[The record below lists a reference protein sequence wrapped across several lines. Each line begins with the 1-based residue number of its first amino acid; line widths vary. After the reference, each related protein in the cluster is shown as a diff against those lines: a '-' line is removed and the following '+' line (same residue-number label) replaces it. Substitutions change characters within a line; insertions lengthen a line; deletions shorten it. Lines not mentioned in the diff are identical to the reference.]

1 MTTTTTARLGPAG
14 STEAAASVHPAAGP
28 TPPAP
33 VPPAA
38 TSGRRFRGAPLLRLI
53 SPLLLLGLWQVLSSA
68 GVISE
73 RQLSSPRSVVA
84 AAIELW
90 GTGQLPDAIG
100 VSLQRVVIGVGL
112 GLVIGV
118 VLALVSGF
126 SRLGEL
132 ALDPPLQM
140 LRTVPFLGLVPLFIL
155 WFGIGAAPK
164 VLLVALGVTF
174 PLYLNL
180 FAGIRGV
187 DSKLVEAARTLGLR
201 RFSLARHVVLPG
213 ALPQALVGLRLS
225 LGVAWLSL
233 IVAEQINADAGLG
246 YIVMNA
252 REFYRT
258 DIVVMG
264 LVVYALLGLA
274 TDALVRL
281 LEGKALAWRQ
291 SFTPS

>member
-1 MTTTTTARLGPAG
+1 MRAG
-14 STEAAASVHPAAGP
+14 W
-28 TPPAP
+28 
-33 VPPAA
+33 
-38 TSGRRFRGAPLLRLI
+38 LLRLV
-53 SPLLLLGLWQVLSSA
+53 SPLLLLALWQGLSSA
-68 GVISE
+68 GAISE
-73 RQLSSPRSVVA
+73 RKLSSPLSVVDA
-84 AAIELW
+84 AVELW
-90 GTGQLPDAIG
+90 RNGQLSDAVGI
-100 VSLQRVVIGVGL
+100 SLQRVLVGVGL
-112 GLVIGV
+112 GLLTGV

-155 WFGIGAAPK
+155 WFGIGEQPK

-187 DSKLVEAARTLGLR
+187 DGKLVEAARTLGLKG
-201 RFSLARHVVLPG
+201 FALARHVVLPG
-213 ALPQALVGLRLS
+213 ALPQALVGLRQS
-225 LGVAWLSL
+225 LGIAWLSL

-258 DIVVMG
+258 DIVVLG

-274 TDALVRL
+274 TDGIVRT
-281 LEGKALAWRQ
+281 LEGRALSWRQ
-291 SFTPS
+291 SFVPA

>member
-1 MTTTTTARLGPAG
+1 MTTTTARLGPAG

-155 WFGIGAAPK
+155 WFG
-164 VLLVALGVTF
+164 
-174 PLYLNL
+174 
-180 FAGIRGV
+180 
-187 DSKLVEAARTLGLR
+187 
-201 RFSLARHVVLPG
+201 
-213 ALPQALVGLRLS
+213 
-225 LGVAWLSL
+225 
-233 IVAEQINADAGLG
+233 
-246 YIVMNA
+246 
-252 REFYRT
+252 
-258 DIVVMG
+258 
-264 LVVYALLGLA
+264 
-274 TDALVRL
+274 
-281 LEGKALAWRQ
+281 
-291 SFTPS
+291 

>member
-1 MTTTTTARLGPAG
+1 VTTTTTTARLGPAG
-14 STEAAASVHPAAGP
+14 SAEAAACVHPVAGP

-112 GLVIGV
+112 GIGV

-132 ALDPPLQM
+132 TLDPPLQM

-155 WFGIGAAPK
+155 WFGIGEAPK

-225 LGVAWLSL
+225 LGVAGSRSSSPSRSTPTP
-233 IVAEQINADAGLG
+233 GS
-246 YIVMNA
+246 
-252 REFYRT
+252 
-258 DIVVMG
+258 
-264 LVVYALLGLA
+264 A
-274 TDALVRL
+274 T
-281 LEGKALAWRQ
+281 
-291 SFTPS
+291 SS